1 MTPPPARSRRAA
13 DAGLSPSA
21 VSALAGELRL
31 ACMRIS
37 RRVRFESTHVVAP
50 HQFSV
55 LCRLE
60 EAPRTPSEL
69 AEIEKVSA
77 PSMTRTVAALVERG
91 LVERT
96 ADPAD
101 RRQVILSLTRDA
113 MTLLKDIR
121 RKRDAWMSVRVGHLT
136 RRGAGRPAPGLGHPH
151 PGGQRVSPTF
161 SSLDVR
167 NYRIYAAGAFVSNIG
182 TWMGRVA
189 QDWLVLTELTNHSS
203 SALGIVTGLQFLPFL
218 LLAPWAGMIAD
229 RYPKRRDPGDHPDLA
244 GAVVPGPRRCSS

>member
-1 MTPPPARSRRAA
+1 
-13 DAGLSPSA
+13 
-21 VSALAGELRL
+21 
-31 ACMRIS
+31 MRIS

-77 PSMTRTVAALVERG
+77 PSMTRTVGALVERG

-101 RRQVILSLTRDA
+101 RRQVFLSLTREA
-113 MTLLKDIR
+113 TTLLKDIR

-136 RRGAGRPAPGLGHPH
+136 PEEQEILRQASAIL
-151 PGGQRVSPTF
+151 T
-161 SSLDVR
+161 
-167 NYRIYAAGAFVSNIG
+167 
-182 TWMGRVA
+182 RVA
-189 QDWLVLTELTNHSS
+189 NE
-203 SALGIVTGLQFLPFL
+203 
-218 LLAPWAGMIAD
+218 
-229 RYPKRRDPGDHPDLA
+229 
-244 GAVVPGPRRCSS
+244 